1 MHFGAKLRARGHRLL
16 RRIGALE
23 RSLFGILLAAA
34 ATAIPAF
41 AQTAPIVEVADFT
54 LANGLEVVVIPDH
67 RAPVATHMVWY
78 RVGSA
83 DETPGKSG
91 LAHFLEHLMFKG
103 TAKTPAGTFAQT
115 LNAIG
120 GQENA
125 FTSNDYTAF
134 YQRVPRERLET
145 VMSFEADRMTGLV
158 LTDENV
164 LPERDVVLEEQNQR
178 VANDPA
184 ARLTEQVQAALY
196 LNHPYGRPMIGW
208 RHEIETLTREDAL
221 AFYRRFYT
229 PNNAIVVVAGDV
241 SAEEVRSL
249 AEKTYGQVA
258 RRSELGPR
266 RRPQEPEPVAARQ
279 VTLADARVA
288 QPTLNRSYLA
298 PSFAVARADAEALE
312 VLAYI
317 LGAGATGRLYRALVI
332 DKGLAADAGA
342 WYQGAALDAARFG
355 VYASPRPGVGLSQL
369 EQALD
374 AVLTEVTEHGV
385 TADELAR
392 TKTRLVADFV
402 YAQDNQMVLARA
414 YGLALTTGST
424 IADLRA
430 RPERIRAVS
439 GEAVREAARR
449 WLDKRRSV
457 TGYLVKDASSRED
470 RS

>member
-1 MHFGAKLRARGHRLL
+1 
-16 RRIGALE
+16 
-23 RSLFGILLAAA
+23 
-34 ATAIPAF
+34 
-41 AQTAPIVEVADFT
+41 
-54 LANGLEVVVIPDH
+54 
-67 RAPVATHMVWY
+67 
-78 RVGSA
+78 
-83 DETPGKSG
+83 
-91 LAHFLEHLMFKG
+91 
-103 TAKTPAGTFAQT
+103 
-115 LNAIG
+115 
-120 GQENA
+120 
-125 FTSNDYTAF
+125 
-134 YQRVPRERLET
+134 
-145 VMSFEADRMTGLV
+145 
-158 LTDENV
+158 
-164 LPERDVVLEEQNQR
+164 
-178 VANDPA
+178 
-184 ARLTEQVQAALY
+184 
-196 LNHPYGRPMIGW
+196 MIGW